1 MTSKRKIEKFSAF
14 FTRASILFF
23 SASSWNYLKHSIFIY
38 SSKMLAR
45 SLFLALSLAA
55 TGLSFT
61 LPEGLPNGAYR
72 AYFNEAGEEVHEPV
86 LVNTTAPEVLSK
98 RDDDY
103 SQQSKRATI
112 QTWCGCDKPMN
123 AGDTNI
129 ANQGLANQ
137 AASYPEV
144 DPGMA
149 YYTIQN
155 TAVAFVC
162 NVDDKTANIPQDVV
176 ITGAWD
182 VSYACGLFYAGT
194 SRIQWPEA
202 LDYGYM
208 NYYDNEDFCGHA
220 QEAKTGSCCNPGSQT
235 YQSCPDNCCNANCEF
250 L

>member
-1 MTSKRKIEKFSAF
+1 
-14 FTRASILFF
+14 
-23 SASSWNYLKHSIFIY
+23 
-38 SSKMLAR
+38 MLAK
-45 SLFLALSLAA
+45 SLLALSFAA
-55 TGLSFT
+55 TVCSFT

-72 AYFNEAGEEVHEPV
+72 AYYNDAGEEVHEPV
-86 LVNTTAPEVLSK
+86 VVNLSAPQTLPKRSYSQSK
-98 RDDDY
+98 RD
-103 SQQSKRATI
+103 TI
-112 QTWCGCDKPMN
+112 QTWCGCAFPMN

-129 ANQGLANQ
+129 ANQGLADQ

-176 ITGAWD
+176 STGSWD
-182 VSYACGLFYAGT
+182 VTQACGLFYAGT

-208 NYYDNEDFCGHA
+208 NYFDNLDFCGA
-220 QEAKTGSCCNPGSQT
+220 AEVAKEHSCCNPGSRT
-235 YQSCPDNCCNANCEF
+235 YASCPDNCCNGNCEF